1 MRFIFTRSRILDVT
15 FVREL
20 GDDVRHYLKT
30 PNLTLPF
37 LQESDLPPL
46 QDGDADPDIPDLE
59 DYDTE
64 SPDESDE
71 SDESGDGDGDGFGVS
86 DGGEV
91 EPEPSQPEIPQNS
104 VPDEKERLKNFWKRY
119 V

>member
-1 MRFIFTRSRILDVT
+1 M
-15 FVREL
+15 
-20 GDDVRHYLKT
+20 RHYLKT
-30 PNLTLPF
+30 PNLILLF

-46 QDGDADPDIPDLE
+46 QDGDAHPDIPDLE

-71 SDESGDGDGDGFGVS
+71 SDESGESGDGDGDGFGVS
-86 DGGEV
+86 DGGEG

-104 VPDEKERLKNFWKRY
+104 VPDEKERLKNFLCGT
-119 V
+119 